1 MPLLLQTCA
10 RECAYY
16 QVLTGDG
23 GQQAD
28 RVLTG
33 YFGAESR
40 EKLFA
45 AYATDHPELD
55 DIALRV
61 AIMTDERYIIR
72 TGRYADA
79 QSVHAPVWRSRY
91 DGPYTAQLA
100 DPRLAPH
107 QELLDGA
114 HGADGV
120 GIWEGGDG
128 LAANLHDAWGAFATT
143 GDPGWE
149 RYTAV
154 SRRAMIFGHAGP
166 YLADDPVR
174 ARPARRGARW
184 TGSRPPGGR
193 ITDAAAAGT
202 PAAPAAAPTRGS
214 PVRGLRLGGRQPQRQ
229 HGPVVVPDSRDPS
242 ARAERDQRLPGRQ
255 FGLFIDISERDRG
268 SRRRAE

>member
-1 MPLLLQTCA
+1 LLLQTCA

-33 YFGAESR
+33 YFGTESR

-45 AYATDHPELD
+45 AYAADHPELD

-61 AIMTDERYIIR
+61 AIMTDERYIVR

-91 DGPYTAQLA
+91 DGPYTAQLT

-166 YLADDPVR
+166 YLADDPF
-174 ARPARRGARW
+174 APAREAW
-184 TGSRPPGGR
+184 
-193 ITDAAAAGT
+193 GT
-202 PAAPAAAPTRGS
+202 LDWQPTAWWS
-214 PVRGLRLGGRQPQRQ
+214 D
-229 HGPVVVPDSRDPS
+229 H
-242 ARAERDQRLPGRQ
+242 
-255 FGLFIDISERDRG
+255 
-268 SRRRAE
+268 